1 MRNSHKGRFRVWDRS
16 QDSFNGEDLVYNFD
30 AIDELI
36 GGANGSPGSST
47 STGYSG
53 TPATWLGYGDVIPSS
68 AATKYPGTKNSGYEA
83 QQGRRTL
90 YSVVSGLNYND
101 VPLGTV
107 IAWWRPASTIAI
119 PDGWVPCDGRQ
130 VEQADHS
137 FPIPSAII
145 LPDLRNKFVLGAD
158 ETVAGI
164 NAVNGYTLAANAQ
177 SAQNQENTSRQ
188 SGGAAMASGT
198 TGAPGAGYDS
208 GLETSLSKSGSNII
222 RNISHSH
229 GAGTL
234 EIKDHAH
241 AIDHTH
247 VVPPHRHYLGPHSHG
262 MDHVHMMAQ
271 HQHDFRITN
280 SFFSGQARISTTD
293 GSDAFNEIT
302 EGQTKNKS
310 RPASRNHVHKIDMNG
325 AGQTGGRRPY
335 AADPSSPSFADA
347 NAALFGMKT
356 SNPQLWGY
364 SNVYNPDNLRSGMG
378 YGYASVTSSPTS
390 RIIDVANS
398 TINAHTVK
406 LSTDNYG
413 NTATFTDQR
422 LDTGLNGSTSAG
434 DITTGGASNDSR
446 SGNITGA
453 SAAVIADSKKLL
465 GTTTN
470 ESIYVNIRPQ
480 SVGLV
485 YLMKVKV
492 ATNLI

>member
-36 GGANGSPGSST
+36 GGANGNPGSST

-68 AATKYPGTKNSGYEA
+68 AATKYPGTENSGYET

-107 IAWWRPASTIAI
+107 IAWWRPASTIEI

-130 VEQADHS
+130 VEQGDHS
-137 FPIPSAII
+137 FPISSAIV

-158 ETVAGI
+158 EAVAGI
-164 NAVNGYTLAANAQ
+164 NAVNGYSLAAGAQ
-177 SAQNQENTSRQ
+177 SAQNTENTSRQ

-208 GLETSLSKSGSNII
+208 GLETAQPKSGSNIL
-222 RNISHSH
+222 RNLSHPH

-234 EIKDHAH
+234 EIKDHVH

-247 VVPPHRHYLGPHSHG
+247 VVQPHRHYLGPHSHG
-262 MDHVHMMAQ
+262 MDHVHMMPS
-271 HQHDFRITN
+271 HQHDFRINNDFYTA
-280 SFFSGQARISTTD
+280 QAQISTD
-293 GSDAFNEIT
+293 NGSDLFNEIT

-310 RPASRNHVHKIDMNG
+310 RPASRNHVHSIKLDK
-325 AGQTGGRRPY
+325 AGQTGGRRPL
-335 AADPSSPSFADA
+335 AINPSSPSFDDA
-347 NAALFGMKT
+347 NSALFNMKT

-364 SNVYNPDNLRSGMG
+364 ANVYNPDNLRSGQG

-390 RIIDVANS
+390 RIVDVANS
-398 TINAHTVK
+398 VINAHTVK

-413 NTATFTDQR
+413 STSTFTGQN
-422 LDTGLNGSTSAG
+422 LDTALPGSTSG
-434 DITTGGASNDSR
+434 GNITTLGASNNSQ

-453 SAAVIADSKKLL
+453 SAAATADSKKLI
-465 GTTTN
+465 GNTTN

-480 SVGLV
+480 YVGLV